1 MTEPTLRRILLVED
15 EPDIQLVARLALEN
29 VGGFEVEVCSSGR
42 EAIERAPSM
51 GPDLILLDVL
61 MPELDGPSTLRELRK
76 IPVLASTPVI
86 FLTAKVQAH
95 EVENYR
101 QIGALDVIPKPFD
114 PMSLADAVKAIWSR
128 AQQRG

>member
-1 MTEPTLRRILLVED
+1 MTPPELRRILLVED

-29 VGGFEVEVCSSGR
+29 VGGFEVEVCTSGR
-42 EAIERAPSM
+42 EAVEKAPSW

-61 MPELDGPSTLRELRK
+61 MPELDGPATLRELRK
-76 IPVLASTPVI
+76 IPVLAATPVI

-95 EVENYR
+95 EVEHYR

-114 PMSLADAVKAIWSR
+114 PMSLADAVKSIWNR
-128 AQQRG
+128 AHGG

>member
-1 MTEPTLRRILLVED
+1 MTTPDLRRILLVED

-29 VGGFEVEVCSSGR
+29 VGGFEVEVCASGR
-42 EAIERAPSM
+42 EAVERAPSLE
-51 GPDLILLDVL
+51 PDLILLDVL
-61 MPELDGPSTLRELRK
+61 MPELDGPATLRELRK
-76 IPVLASTPVI
+76 IPALAATPVI

-114 PMSLADAVKAIWSR
+114 PMSLADAVKSIWLR
-128 AQQRG
+128 AREE

>member
-1 MTEPTLRRILLVED
+1 MTPPNLRRILLVED
-15 EPDIQLVARLALEN
+15 EPDIQFVARLALEN
-29 VGGFEVEVCSSGR
+29 VGGFEVEVCTSGR
-42 EAIERAPSM
+42 EAIAKAPSM

-61 MPELDGPSTLRELRK
+61 MPEMDGPSTLRELRK
-76 IPVLASTPVI
+76 IPVLARTPVV

-114 PMSLADAVKAIWSR
+114 PMGLADAVKAIWAR
-128 AQQRG
+128 AHAG

>member
-1 MTEPTLRRILLVED
+1 MSRPVLRRILLVED

-29 VGGFEVEVCSSGR
+29 VGGFEVEVCGSGR
-42 EAIERAPSM
+42 EAVEKAPSL

-76 IPVLASTPVI
+76 IPVLAATPVI

-95 EVENYR
+95 EVEHYR
-101 QIGALDVIPKPFD
+101 RIGALDVIPKPFD
-114 PMSLADAVKAIWSR
+114 PMNLAGAVEAIWNR
-128 AQQRG
+128 ALPE